1 MSIKVKEVNG
11 YTVITVE
18 TERLDVVNMKEMKE
32 AMMEIVDAGNH
43 KMVIDLSPVKF
54 IDSSG
59 LSVII
64 SLFKRLNTS
73 NGELILCGLGEQ
85 PKELLQ
91 ITQLI
96 RLFKVVDACE
106 EAVKS

>member
-1 MSIKVKEVNG
+1 MSIKVNEVNG

-32 AMMEIVDAGNH
+32 AMMEVVDNGYH
-43 KMVIDLSPVKF
+43 KVVIDLSNVTF

-64 SLFKRLNTS
+64 SLFKRLNALE
-73 NGELILCGLGEQ
+73 GELILCGLGEQ
-85 PKELLQ
+85 PKELLE

-96 RLFKVVDACE
+96 RLFKVVETYE
-106 EAVKS
+106 EAVRS

>member
-64 SLFKRLNTS
+64 SLFKRLNTF

-85 PKELLQ
+85 PKEMLQ